1 VRAAFNAIARGVGHA
16 TAQTGSLAVASNSSF
31 VTMGVMQKLRIVY
44 PTLLVSSLASLV
56 ACGSSTPAPD
66 ADAGPPVVS
75 DVTPTVTMDA
85 DGVDFDVSLVVDFTG
100 DNVTDYTFDTTNLT
114 AGSGEVDDTDVTLAG
129 ATTSPVTISGIVIT
143 AADDGGDTSVDCQL
157 GLFDGTDE
165 GTLFDFTL
173 TITAN
178 AKFNMKAGATQHA
191 TAPAKLRH

>member
-1 VRAAFNAIARGVGHA
+1 
-16 TAQTGSLAVASNSSF
+16 
-31 VTMGVMQKLRIVY
+31 MQKLRIVY
-44 PTLLVSSLASLV
+44 PTLLVSSLASLA

-66 ADAGPPVVS
+66 ADQGPPVVS
-75 DVTPTVTMDA
+75 AVTP
-85 DGVDFDVSLVVDFTG
+85 DGVDFDVSLLVDFTG

-114 AGSGEVDDTDVTLAG
+114 SGSGEIDDTDVTLAG
-129 ATTSPVTISGIVIT
+129 ATTSPVTIDGIVIT
-143 AADDGGDTSVDCQL
+143 AADDGGDTTVDCQL

-178 AKFNMKAGATQHA
+178 AKFNMKAGTPQRA